1 MCLTEPS
8 CRRCGLGREALLA
21 MMNYGNCS
29 THFVEHP
36 DSWLPSVRFPAIF
49 FPLQACIYPCN
60 QPGKLQTRCDMIGN
74 TPKKALQNSLSAS
87 IYPWSWFL
95 IIGLPYFLYRPAIVY
110 LFWVLFHHHQ
120 GIDYISPTWILGV
133 TCLGVKKYVA
143 KIGCGNEPSL
153 ALFRKLGFVEVSLK
167 AFLSYSWQWN
177 QVFLISLCL

>member
-1 MCLTEPS
+1 MITFS
-8 CRRCGLGREALLA
+8 KV
-21 MMNYGNCS
+21 S
-29 THFVEHP
+29 
-36 DSWLPSVRFPAIF
+36 SKF

-60 QPGKLQTRCDMIGN
+60 QPGKLQTRCDMIEN

-87 IYPWSWFL
+87 IYLWSWFL
-95 IIGLPYFLYRPAIVY
+95 IIGLPYLPQGPAASI
-110 LFWVLFHHHQ
+110 LILSLFHHYQ
-120 GIDYISPTWILGV
+120 DIDYISPTWILGV

-177 QVFLISLCL
+177 QVFLISLCLQNPCAALLSEMIRKKRQQ

>member
-1 MCLTEPS
+1 MCFTEPS

-21 MMNYGNCS
+21 MMNYGNCP

-36 DSWLPSVRFPAIF
+36 DSWLPSVRFPANF
-49 FPLQACIYPCN
+49 FHFRLVCIRVTSLENSKQGVTWSKSPL
-60 QPGKLQTRCDMIGN
+60 KT
-74 TPKKALQNSLSAS
+74 S

-95 IIGLPYFLYRPAIVY
+95 IVGFLISHMDQLLVY
-110 LFWVLFHHHQ
+110 LFWVLFHHYQ